1 MNRINTDLLD
11 LVGNTPVV
19 NMKDRDRD
27 RDSREHRGVDLFAK
41 LEYYNPTGSIKDRP
55 AAYIIRHL
63 QLRGTLAR
71 NSTVIES
78 SSGNFGIALAAICR
92 ALDMKFICVVDPALL
107 PHNAFLLE
115 QYGAEIVRV
124 TERDDTGGYLK
135 SRIKT
140 VHSILERDPKT
151 IWINQYAN
159 HMNAQAHYF
168 GTGMEIYKTFS
179 DFGLDVVFVPVG
191 SGGTI
196 AGVSTLLKEQF
207 PSITVVA
214 VDTVGSVIFGGEPKR
229 RYIPGMGSSIRPE
242 LIGSAKVDL
251 VLRVE
256 ERDAIQGCMELVNRY
271 GLFVGGSSGAVY
283 FAAKQFFDS
292 EKYRETHLA
301 ERSANGTSRE
311 TRKALLIFPD
321 KGERYNSTIYNP
333 EWVST
338 VFGPEQEILLKA
350 GSVNH

>member
-11 LVGNTPVV
+11 LVGNTPIV
-19 NMKDRDRD
+19 NMKDRDR
-27 RDSREHRGVDLFAK
+27 SNPEHSDVELFAK

-55 AAYIIRHL
+55 AAYILRHL
-63 QLRGTLAR
+63 QLRGTLTR
-71 NSTVIES
+71 NSTIIES

-92 ALDMKFICVVDPALL
+92 ALGMKFICVVDPALL

-140 VHSILERDPKT
+140 VKSVLEKDPAT

-159 HMNAQAHYF
+159 QMNAEAHYY

-179 DFGLDVVFVPVG
+179 DFGLDFVFVPVG

-207 PSITVVA
+207 PSITIVA

-242 LIGSAKVDL
+242 LVGRAKMDL

-256 ERDAIQGCMELVNRY
+256 ERDAIQGCMELVHRY

-283 FAAKQFFDS
+283 FAAKQFFAGDS
-292 EKYRETHLA
+292 YRELT
-301 ERSANGTSRE
+301 ERNVGSKSHDAK
-311 TRKALLIFPD
+311 KALLIFPD

-338 VFGPEQEILLKA
+338 VFGPEQQA
-350 GSVNH
+350 TAPVRAVAVTH